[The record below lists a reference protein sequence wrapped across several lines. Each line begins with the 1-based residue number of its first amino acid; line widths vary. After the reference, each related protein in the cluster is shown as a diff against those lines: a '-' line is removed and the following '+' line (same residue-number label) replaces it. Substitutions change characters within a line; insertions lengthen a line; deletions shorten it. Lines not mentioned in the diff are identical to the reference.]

1 MTASD
6 TPLPLPT
13 ALPLLS
19 AHNVCKSFAGVP
31 VLRDVS
37 FDVQGGEVHALV
49 GENGAGKST
58 LLKIMAGAV
67 TADQGTIN
75 VELPGTPSK
84 TQVALIHQEPVGF
97 PDLSVAENVFVGHRL
112 PRGKLGQ
119 LDWRAMRARAKQ
131 ILASLGLSIDP
142 RAKMRGLSIADQ
154 QMVELAAAL
163 TQDAR
168 VLLMDEPTASLTPRE
183 VDRLFSIVRHL
194 RTAGCAIAFISH
206 RLGEVFEIADR
217 ITVLRDGQ
225 KIATQDTNQ
234 TNPPAVI
241 NMMVG
246 RPLSA
251 LYEKP
256 PATVGPALLEVRDL
270 TRLGR
275 FAGISFSVRAGEI
288 VGLAGLVGAGRTD
301 VARALFGIEQCQ
313 GEIRVDGQPVRI
325 RAPSDAIALGLAM
338 VPEDRGHEG
347 LLLPMSVAVNT
358 SLADLRQVS
367 RGPWLSR
374 SREKSL
380 AEHWVLK
387 LHTRL
392 RDVDQPAGELSGGNQ
407 QKVVLSKWLATG
419 KDQGPRVLILDE
431 PTRGIDI
438 GAKADVHHLMAELA
452 RSGKAILMIS
462 SDLPEVLA
470 MSDRVLVMR
479 EGRISAEFP
488 RDAATQERVMA
499 AATGEELAD
508 TESQGGN
515 APMPPRA
522 AMPYRATVTG
532 RGRRWLQFREL
543 GIAAVVLLTLII
555 CGAIQPRLLATQNL
569 RNILLYIP
577 LIVVIAMGQMMVI
590 ISRNIDL
597 SVGSI
602 LGFAAIFVGNL
613 FIDHPHMPLVVALL
627 AAAGVGALMGLVNGL
642 LVAILN
648 IPAIIATLGTLTA
661 YRGLI
666 FIYSGGRQV
675 DNNYLPPSL
684 IRLSR
689 TSPIEI
695 PWIVLFA
702 ALVAVVTALWLRYAQ
717 SGREIFAIGSSPSA
731 AVLRRLPIRRR
742 VVFIFS
748 LTGFL
753 SGIAGLMFA
762 SRFGYVN
769 PVTTGNQMEL
779 IVISAVV
786 IGGTNVFGGSGSVL
800 GVVLACFLLGLVNV
814 ALPVMGVSAFWQMAL
829 YGVAILLAATVDAL
843 FRRYGTD
850 AELA

>member
-1 MTASD
+1 
-6 TPLPLPT
+6 
-13 ALPLLS
+13 LS
-19 AHNVCKSFAGVP
+19 AQNVCKSFAGVP

-37 FDVQGGEVHALV
+37 LDVRGSEVHALV

-58 LLKIMAGAV
+58 LLKIMAGALRP
-67 TADQGTIN
+67 DSGTIAVAGN
-75 VELPGTPSK
+75 VAAGDAEVASLRPATSGI
-84 TQVALIHQEPVGF
+84 ALIHQEPQGF
-97 PDLSVAENVFVGHRL
+97 PDLSVAENVFLGHAL
-112 PRGKLGQ
+112 PRGRFGQ
-119 LDWRAMRARAKQ
+119 LDWSAMRARAKQ
-131 ILASLGLSIDP
+131 ALAGLGLSIDP

-154 QMVELAAAL
+154 QMVELASAL
-163 TQDAR
+163 TQNAR

-183 VDRLFSIVRHL
+183 VERLFGIMRRLRAAGGAIV
-194 RTAGCAIAFISH
+194 FISH

-225 KIATQDTNQ
+225 KIDTRNAIE

-256 PATVGPALLEVRDL
+256 PATVGRPLLEVRDL
-270 TRLGR
+270 TRAGR
-275 FAGISFSVRAGEI
+275 FAGISFDVRVGEI
-288 VGLAGLVGAGRTD
+288 VGMAGLVGAGRTD
-301 VARALFGIEQCQ
+301 VARALFGIAPGE

-325 RAPSDAIALGLAM
+325 RSPNDAIALGLAM
-338 VPEDRGHEG
+338 VPEDRGHDG
-347 LLLPMSVAVNT
+347 LLLPMSVAANT
-358 SLADLRQVS
+358 AMADLGQIS
-367 RGPWLSR
+367 RGGWLSR

-380 AEHWVLK
+380 AELWAQK
-387 LHTRL
+387 LRIRM

-419 KDQGPRVLILDE
+419 KGGGPRVLVLDE

-452 RSGKAILMIS
+452 RAGKAILMIS

-479 EGRISAEFP
+479 EGRISGEFA
-488 RDAATQERVMA
+488 RGTATQELVMA
-499 AATGEELAD
+499 AATGQNGGQNG
-508 TESQGGN
+508 ESSTRGG
-515 APMPPRA
+515 APIPSRA
-522 AMPYRATVTG
+522 AAG
-532 RGRRWLQFREL
+532 IRGGWWLQFREV
-543 GIAAVVLLTLII
+543 GIAAVVLLTILV
-555 CGAIQPRLLATQNL
+555 CGAIQPRLLGAQNL

-613 FIDHPHMPLVVALL
+613 YITHPQMPLWVALI
-627 AAAGVGALMGLVNGL
+627 AAAGVGGAMGLINGL
-642 LVAILN
+642 LVALLGV
-648 IPAIIATLGTLTA
+648 PAIIATLGTLTA

-675 DNNYLPPSL
+675 DNNYLPASL

-689 TSPIEI
+689 TSPIAI

-702 ALVAVVTALWLRYAQ
+702 AAVAVATSLWLRYARA
-717 SGREIFAIGSSPSA
+717 GREIFAIGSNPSA
-731 AVLRRLPIRRR
+731 ALLRGLPIRRR
-742 VVFIFS
+742 LVLIFS
-748 LTGFL
+748 LTGIF

-800 GVVLACFLLGLVNV
+800 GVVLACLLLGLVNV

-829 YGVAILLAATVDAL
+829 YGTAILLAAVVDAL
-843 FRRYGTD
+843 IRRNAGGGGVGEI
-850 AELA
+850 A

>member
-1 MTASD
+1 
-6 TPLPLPT
+6 
-13 ALPLLS
+13 
-19 AHNVCKSFAGVP
+19 VCKSFAGVA

-37 FDVQGGEVHALV
+37 FDVRPGEVHALV

-67 TADQGTIN
+67 AADQGTVN
-75 VELPGTPSK
+75 VARADGMAPGT
-84 TQVALIHQEPVGF
+84 QIALIHQEPVGF
-97 PDLSVAENVFVGHRL
+97 QDLTVAENVFLGHAL
-112 PRGKLGQ
+112 PRGRFGQ
-119 LDWRAMRARAKQ
+119 LDWPAMRARAKRA
-131 ILASLGLSIDP
+131 LASLGLTIDP
-142 RAKMRGLSIADQ
+142 RVKLRGLSIADQ

-168 VLLMDEPTASLTPRE
+168 ILLMDEPTASLTPRE
-183 VDRLFSIVRHL
+183 VDRLFGIVRQL
-194 RTAGCAIAFISH
+194 RGAGGAIVFISH

-225 KIATQDTNQ
+225 KIGTQSASQ
-234 TNPPAVI
+234 TNPQAVI

-256 PATVGPALLEVRDL
+256 PATLGKPLLEVRDL
-270 TRLGR
+270 TRPGR
-275 FAGISFSVRAGEI
+275 FAGISFEVRAGEI
-288 VGLAGLVGAGRTD
+288 VGMAGLVGAGRTD
-301 VARALFGIEQCQ
+301 VARALFGIEQSQ
-313 GEIRVDGQPVRI
+313 GEIRIDGQPVRI

-338 VPEDRGHEG
+338 VPEDRGHDG

-367 RGPWLSR
+367 HGPWLSR
-374 SREKSL
+374 SREKAL

-387 LHTRL
+387 LRTRL

-419 KDQGPRVLILDE
+419 RDKGPRVLILDE

-488 RDAATQERVMA
+488 RDVATQERVMA
-499 AATGEELAD
+499 AATGETSAD
-508 TESQGGN
+508 AESSGGN
-515 APMPPRA
+515 APIQPRA
-522 AMPYRATVTG
+522 TITG
-532 RGRRWLQFREL
+532 RGGRWLQFREI

-555 CGAIQPRLLATQNL
+555 CGAIQPRLLGAQNL

-577 LIVVIAMGQMMVI
+577 LIVVVAMGQMMVI

-613 FIDHPHMPLVVALL
+613 YIDHPQMPLVVALL
-627 AAAGVGALMGLVNGL
+627 AAAGVGAVMGLVNGL

-675 DNNYLPPSL
+675 DDNYLPASL
-684 IRLSR
+684 IHLSR
-689 TSPIEI
+689 TSPVGI

-702 ALVAVVTALWLRYAQ
+702 AVVAVVTALWLRYA
-717 SGREIFAIGSSPSA
+717 SAGREIFAIGSNPSA
-731 AVLRRLPIRRR
+731 AVLRGLPVRRR
-742 VVFIFS
+742 VVFIFC
-748 LTGFL
+748 LTGLL

-814 ALPVMGVSAFWQMAL
+814 ALPVIGVSAFWQMAL

-843 FRRYGTD
+843 FRRYASASG
-850 AELA
+850 ELA